1 MSAAWKGKVRVDEC
15 VAGVLPGVANEYFA
29 AGEALFAGGKS
40 PQEMHEFRLRTKHFR
55 YTLELFEPRYGQ
67 KFSVLLKRLKPV
79 QEALGDINDAATA
92 LAWLQPD
99 ESAKAKQFLEKRIAS
114 KSKRFEQYWKT
125 VFDKDGERVRWAK
138 VLSQP
143 FQTVVEESG
152 SVDEKGSPHSL

>member
-15 VAGVLPGVANEYFA
+15 VAGVLPAVANEYFA
-29 AGEALFAGGKS
+29 AGEALFAGSKS

-67 KFSVLLKRLKPV
+67 KFSLLLKRLKPV

-99 ESAKAKQFLEKRIAS
+99 ESAKARQFLEKRIAS

-138 VLSQP
+138 VLAQP
-143 FQTVVEESG
+143 LQTVVAGSG
-152 SVDEKGSPHSL
+152 SADKAGSPHPL

>member
-1 MSAAWKGKVRVDEC
+1 MNAAWKGKAHVDEC

-40 PQEMHEFRLRTKHFR
+40 PREMHEFRLRTKHFR

-67 KFSVLLKRLKPV
+67 RFSALLKRLKPV

-92 LAWLQPD
+92 LAWLKPD
-99 ESAKAKQFLEKRIAS
+99 ESAKAQQFLKKRIAS

-125 VFDKDGERVRWAK
+125 VFDKNGERNRWAK
-138 VLSQP
+138 VLAQPSQA
-143 FQTVVEESG
+143 QAKASG
-152 SVDEKGSPHSL
+152 SADETGSPHPQ